1 MNRHTP
7 EHPYVTAFFPIESR
21 RWLLNY
27 IGVNKQY
34 PPSREDQFTSAL
46 AKLRRWSMRWSVG
59 WSRSLRFIPA
69 VRPGIGGAITSDAG
83 NRLEDSSRRAAA
95 CSHNPRFGQETSAAA
110 VSVKILNDSM
120 AKYGVGDPR
129 LPTGSFLSRR
139 VIAAAAAR
147 GPRRPSTHTPSPC

>member
-1 MNRHTP
+1 MNRHTGTSIRNCFLSDLKSTLAP
-7 EHPYVTAFFPIESR
+7 QLHRRQQTIFSESR
-21 RWLLNY
+21 GSVHLHTC
-27 IGVNKQY
+27 K
-34 PPSREDQFTSAL
+34 TSPVVDEMVRRMEPISGLSQPCDPESVAP
-46 AKLRRWSMRWSVG
+46 LRAMPETAWKIHR
-59 WSRSLRFIPA
+59 
-69 VRPGIGGAITSDAG
+69 D
-83 NRLEDSSRRAAA
+83 RAAA

-110 VSVKILNDSM
+110 VSVKILNDSL